1 MANGRFEFNSDCLR
15 RMVNFHIVLPN
26 DLPKEWTADNPH
38 YKRPM
43 KTLFLLHGYT
53 GNSMDWMTGSAVC
66 ELAGNY
72 NLAVV
77 CPAGENSFYL
87 DGPETG
93 RKYATYV
100 GEELVQYV
108 RKTFGLAE
116 RMEDTYI
123 GGLSMGGFGAFKAAL
138 RNPEKYAAAASLSGG
153 LLMEEAADASPEGV
167 GRYAMLWRQTMFGKD
182 LERIDPH
189 KDHLLVILK
198 DQVEAGAN
206 LPALY
211 QCCGTEDFLY
221 ESNQRFLREA
231 RAMGV
236 EITYEE
242 GSGVHNFDF
251 WDPFIRR
258 VLDWLPLSG
267 GLV

>member
-108 RKTFGLAE
+108 RKTF
-116 RMEDTYI
+116 
-123 GGLSMGGFGAFKAAL
+123 
-138 RNPEKYAAAASLSGG
+138 
-153 LLMEEAADASPEGV
+153 
-167 GRYAMLWRQTMFGKD
+167 
-182 LERIDPH
+182 
-189 KDHLLVILK
+189 
-198 DQVEAGAN
+198 
-206 LPALY
+206 
-211 QCCGTEDFLY
+211 
-221 ESNQRFLREA
+221 
-231 RAMGV
+231 
-236 EITYEE
+236 
-242 GSGVHNFDF
+242 
-251 WDPFIRR
+251 
-258 VLDWLPLSG
+258 
-267 GLV
+267 

>member
-108 RKTFGLAE
+108 RKTFRLAE

-123 GGLSMGGFGAFKAAL
+123 GGLSMGGFGAIHTAL
-138 RNPEKYAAAASLSGG
+138 QFNYN
-153 LLMEEAADASPEGV
+153 
-167 GRYAMLWRQTMFGKD
+167 F
-182 LERIDPH
+182 
-189 KDHLLVILK
+189 
-198 DQVEAGAN
+198 
-206 LPALY
+206 
-211 QCCGTEDFLY
+211 
-221 ESNQRFLREA
+221 A
-231 RAMGV
+231 RAFALSSALIVHEVAHMQPGGGNPV
-236 EITYEE
+236 ANYE
-242 GSGVHNFDF
+242 
-251 WDPFIRR
+251 
-258 VLDWLPLSG
+258 
-267 GLV
+267 

>member
-1 MANGRFEFNSDCLR
+1 MIMANGRFEFNSDCLR

-123 GGLSMGGFGAFKAAL
+123 GGLSMGGFGAIHTAL
-138 RNPEKYAAAASLSGG
+138 QFNHNFARAFALSSALIVHEVAHMQPGSGNPVANYEYYRLMFGEPDKLLTSINNPEELIRRHQAAG
-153 LLMEEAADASPEGV
+153 D
-167 GRYAMLWRQTMFGKD
+167 
-182 LERIDPH
+182 RI
-189 KDHLLVILK
+189 
-198 DQVEAGAN
+198 
-206 LPALY
+206 PAIFMA
-211 QCCGTEDFLY
+211 CGTEDGLLENNRELRDFLQEKGVKHVY
-221 ESNQRFLREA
+221 HESPGIHNWAFWNQYLEPA
-231 RAMGV
+231 IQWML
-236 EITYEE
+236 EE
-242 GSGVHNFDF
+242 
-251 WDPFIRR
+251 
-258 VLDWLPLSG
+258 
-267 GLV
+267 